1 MKPQLL
7 RRATRLGICLFATA
21 AAAFAGD
28 AAPLTVCDAALKETR
43 FYPGCFVRIFE
54 DDGSGHRLALFTP
67 EHPKLQSRMVKSDRE
82 STLVIDVSK
91 VLDTT
96 TGDVGLNR
104 VFIRAVLKKGDST
117 KQIPVIGYSEIGE
130 AEESK
135 PAQTA
140 FDFQT
145 FDNVAGKLVNLYF
158 TTEDLL
164 KYTFDDKAEDCI
176 KVLRTK
182 ERPNSTDLKACSA
195 RPEEYKRFEQ
205 RFKLVAP
212 EAQILSGFFSSG
224 QNRGVTAEL
233 ASNVFEIDID
243 SLEAIAKQIDD
254 MRVLLS
260 SDKLKPEARQELLEN
275 LLTRVMKVY
284 GDLGALIRQVGT
296 LAEQAQKDQ
305 VPAKACPETQNK
317 YLKGE
322 ANKMNGQIKKY
333 EFARACVYEMELPK
347 YIQGLRKYLVEG
359 TINLPKNDL
368 ASGDVITLTVETKGK
383 DPKGPGSKAEWQIRI
398 VNTGWKAGV
407 DGSLLFIRR
416 LGVDER
422 NPSLKPVRF
431 SPFPGFTL
439 GATYHGQRR
448 RSTFIQRAPST
459 QPADFYRDLPVKDS
473 FADRLGRILQPGF
486 GANVTLM
493 SFQQSRDFSLANSQ
507 FTSTTGASVEIGTGP
522 VLTLFGNRLSVT
534 YGWNLNQPQKRA
546 YWGLG
551 FGFVNLG
558 KDIIGFFRKN

>member
-1 MKPQLL
+1 MKTPLL

-54 DDGSGHRLALFTP
+54 DDGSGRRLALFAP
-67 EHPKLQSRMVKSDRE
+67 ENPKLQSRMVKSDRE

-91 VLDTT
+91 VLDTS

-130 AEESK
+130 AEDSK

-164 KYTFDDKAEDCI
+164 KHTFNDRAKDCI
-176 KVLRTK
+176 DVLRTK
-182 ERPNSTDLKACSA
+182 ERPTSTDLKACPTNDQA
-195 RPEEYKRFEQ
+195 YERFEQ
-205 RFKLVAP
+205 RFRLVAP
-212 EAQILSGFFSSG
+212 EAQILSGFFSNG

-233 ASNVFEIDID
+233 ASKIFEIDIE

-254 MRVLLS
+254 MRVAVS
-260 SDKLKPEARQELLEN
+260 SDKLKTEARKELIEN

-284 GDLGALIRQVGT
+284 GDLGTLIRQVGL
-296 LAEQAQKDQ
+296 LAEQVDA
-305 VPAKACPETQNK
+305 
-317 YLKGE
+317 
-322 ANKMNGQIKKY
+322 GQIPAQPCPAAKKQYLEGNPASVQRSKKY
-333 EFARACVYEMELPK
+333 EFARACVYETELPK
-347 YIQGLRKYLVEG
+347 YIKELRKYLVEG

-368 ASGDVITLTVETKGK
+368 VSGDIITLTVETKGK
-383 DPKGPGSKAEWQIRI
+383 DPKGPGSKAEWQIRV
-398 VNTGWKAGV
+398 VNTGWKAGL

-448 RSTFIQRAPST
+448 RSTLVNRAQSE
-459 QPADFYRDLPVKDS
+459 QSADYYRDLPLKDS
-473 FADRLGRILQPGF
+473 FSDRLGRILQPGF

-534 YGWNLNQPQKRA
+534 YGWNLNQPQKRT

-558 KDIIGFFRKN
+558 KDIAGFFKKN